1 MRDIFD
7 DSGYRY
13 EETIESDAME
23 LIVTSAEA
31 TEDGDELEVKFTLGE
46 HGAEKNVKLP
56 LVDKSSD

>member
-1 MRDIFD
+1 
-7 DSGYRY
+7 
-13 EETIESDAME
+13 ME

-56 LVDKSSD
+56 LVDKESDGAQ